1 MLIQNPK
8 LIPLHLVI
16 RSPIIKSLIILK
28 SFHKFIKITTMKYF
42 ITTLLFLL
50 PFSIY
55 GQQIIEEND
64 SINIEKIK
72 RFSLGARVGVPNI
85 ASINGELILPI
96 AGNRISAYIDYGS
109 FNFPIDETD
118 IETTYTEF
126 GVNFYFNTKGKG
138 FYLSAGSGSLS
149 TDYTF
154 NNLEFDDGAGQIF
167 TGKGSTDLNIESTNL
182 KLGLKTGGT
191 FYFRLEAGFG
201 FTSFPETLTFNAS
214 SNNITQSFTEETPSI
229 PGVSSNGI
237 LVGNI
242 GLGFS
247 F

>member
-1 MLIQNPK
+1 
-8 LIPLHLVI
+8 
-16 RSPIIKSLIILK
+16 
-28 SFHKFIKITTMKYF
+28 MKYF

-126 GVNFYFNTKGKG
+126 GVNFYFNNALYFFNKI
-138 FYLSAGSGSLS
+138 FIINNFSLLNYS
-149 TDYTF
+149 F
-154 NNLEFDDGAGQIF
+154 NNVYV
-167 TGKGSTDLNIESTNL
+167 N
-182 KLGLKTGGT
+182 
-191 FYFRLEAGFG
+191 
-201 FTSFPETLTFNAS
+201 
-214 SNNITQSFTEETPSI
+214 
-229 PGVSSNGI
+229 
-237 LVGNI
+237 
-242 GLGFS
+242 
-247 F
+247 